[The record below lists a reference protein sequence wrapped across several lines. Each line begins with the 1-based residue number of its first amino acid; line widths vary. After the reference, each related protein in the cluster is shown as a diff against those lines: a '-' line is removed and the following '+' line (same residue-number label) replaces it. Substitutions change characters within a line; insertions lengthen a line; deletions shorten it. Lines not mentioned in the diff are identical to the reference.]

1 MPIELQTFLQSAF
14 SQGSR
19 STVLKPLAWI
29 ISILSASTISSFS
42 FRAPIWVGTMF
53 GVFSGLSM
61 LLYLVAYVF
70 FAWTDKDSLRSEK
83 FFLQKMAIE
92 KGFIGDDMTGYI
104 KIVDPLSGKATP
116 ELPEPSKE
124 DEK

>member
-1 MPIELQTFLQSAF
+1 
-14 SQGSR
+14 
-19 STVLKPLAWI
+19 
-29 ISILSASTISSFS
+29 
-42 FRAPIWVGTMF
+42 MF
-53 GVFSGLSM
+53 GTFSGLSM

-70 FAWTDKDSLRSEK
+70 FALTDKDALRSEK

-92 KGFIGDDMTGYI
+92 KGFIGDDLTGYI
-104 KIVDPLSGKATP
+104 KVIEPPLGRPAA